1 MKTINRLL
9 NADDVILTDGKKME
23 VYTSW
28 AAASDAQLLKATR
41 NPNKPIYL
49 LKVASIQLFT
59 NEEVSKIN
67 ATTTH

>member
-1 MKTINRLL
+1 MKRLL
-9 NADDVILTDGKKME
+9 TAEDVILTDGKKME

-28 AAASDAQLLKATR
+28 QAAEDAQLLKATR

-49 LKVASIQLFT
+49 LKVASIQVFT
-59 NEEVSKIN
+59 DEEVSKIN